1 MPQAVRHQEPRVAAH
16 KVEYSHLVLER
27 PYADLISA
35 ADRMLPLPRG
45 SGWLAP
51 CSSSARALLSSCE
64 LEAEAE
70 APPTLWP

>member
-1 MPQAVRHQEPRVAAH
+1 MTAH
-16 KVEYSHLVLER
+16 HVWHTKVKYLHLVLER

-35 ADRMLPLPRG
+35 ADRMLPLPRD

-51 CSSSARALLSSCE
+51 CSSSARALLPSCE

-70 APPTLWP
+70 AAAPPLP